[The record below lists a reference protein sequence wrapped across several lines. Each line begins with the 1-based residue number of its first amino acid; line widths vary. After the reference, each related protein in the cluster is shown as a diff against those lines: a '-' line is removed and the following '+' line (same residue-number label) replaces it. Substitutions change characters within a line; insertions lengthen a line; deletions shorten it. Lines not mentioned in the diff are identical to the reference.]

1 MTDLAFWVVMLGV
14 TLATSILSGVLGM
27 AGGMVLLAVLLLR
40 FDPGVAIPVH
50 GIVQLFSNASRAWF
64 LREHIRRRVL
74 LPFVLPLLPAA
85 ALGVFLLGR
94 LPPPVG
100 RVLIG
105 AFVLS
110 ATLRPAKA
118 DASANRRIAPE
129 RLLPVGGALIGF
141 FSTLVG
147 ATGPLLGP
155 FIVALELSPQGTVG
169 TMAACQVFQ
178 HASKVLVFGFA
189 GFDFQRQIW
198 PALGLSLC
206 AIAGS
211 ALGTR
216 WLDRV
221 DRNLFKRAVK
231 VVLILLSLQL
241 LISGLWELFAKSDA
255 VTRAEIAA
263 I

>member
-1 MTDLAFWVVMLGV
+1 MARSSPIPCSAAPGG
-14 TLATSILSGVLGM
+14 LST
-27 AGGMVLLAVLLLR
+27 
-40 FDPGVAIPVH
+40 PNCH
-50 GIVQLFSNASRAWF
+50 RAWF
-64 LREHIRRRVL
+64 LREHIRGRVL
-74 LPFVLPLLPAA
+74 LPFALPLLPAA

-94 LPPPVG
+94 LPPAVG

-110 ATLRPAKA
+110 ATLRPVSGQ
-118 DASANRRIAPE
+118 ASAKKRIPPE

-198 PALGLSLC
+198 PALGLSMC

-241 LISGLWELFAKSDA
+241 LISGLWELFASSDA
-255 VTRAEIAA
+255 VTQAEIAA